1 MEKICLT
8 WGWTGWHITPLLA
21 IYKELWKDYDFFWI
35 GENDSLE
42 KKIAQKNNIKFFW
55 ISAWKLRRYFSFKT
69 LFEPFKIIYWI
80 GQSFFILFKNKPK
93 LIISKWWYVSLP
105 VWIAAKF
112 LWIQLF
118 LHESDTV
125 PGLANRL
132 VGKFASRVYLWFEWA
147 SNFFDKKKIKVVGQI
162 LSPELIGI
170 ENNGIINNWE
180 LVVNNNV
187 ISNEFLKNSEK
198 SSLASIIKSNSS
210 RHCEERINPETLTSV
225 IPENSENLSGIQETW
240 FSNLDSRFHGNDKNE
255 ISQKIPS
262 IDHHEVLQTSRNDEP
277 KTNLLIIAWSQ
288 WSSRI
293 FSEILNIIED
303 LSDFE
308 ITVILWTLNL
318 KYKKDFE
325 KYNNVEVL
333 EFVDARKMWEI
344 LANTDIAITR
354 AWATSLAELEY
365 FQVKMIIIPLTESAN
380 NHQYFNARFFQGKWE
395 IMIEEKNLSDL
406 KNEVLKLSWYKKQ
419 NFKNKWNLALE
430 VIREDID
437 SF

>member
-21 IYKELWKDYDFFWI
+21 IYQELWNNYDFFWI

-42 KKIAQKNNIKFFW
+42 QKIAQKNNIKFFS

-105 VWIAAKF
+105 VGIAAKF

-132 VGKFASRVYLWFEWA
+132 VGKFASRVYLWFEKAWE
-147 SNFFDKKKIKVVGQI
+147 FFDKNKVKAIGQI

-170 ENNGIINNWE
+170 ENKKYKIENEGIISNNE
-180 LVVNNNV
+180 T
-187 ISNEFLKNSEK
+187 
-198 SSLASIIKSNSS
+198 IKENQ
-210 RHCEERINPETLTSV
+210 PSV
-225 IPENSENLSGIQETW
+225 IPMKTGIQEEW
-240 FSNLDSRFHGNDKNE
+240 VSNL
-255 ISQKIPS
+255 SQI
-262 IDHHEVLQTSRNDEP
+262 NNN
-277 KTNLLIIAWSQ
+277 KTNLLIIAGSQ
-288 WSSRI
+288 GSSRI
-293 FSEILNIIED
+293 FTNILSILSELTDYN
-303 LSDFE
+303 
-308 ITVILWTLNL
+308 ITVILGTLNIG
-318 KYKKDFE
+318 YKKEFE
-325 KYNNVEVL
+325 KYNNVEIY

-344 LANTDIAITR
+344 LTKTDIAITR

-365 FQVKMIIIPLTESAN
+365 FQVKMIIIPLPESAN
-380 NHQYFNARFFQGKWE
+380 NHQFFNAKFFQEKWE
-395 IMIEEKNLSDL
+395 TMIEEKNLSNL

-430 VIREDID
+430 VIREDVD
-437 SF
+437 SL